1 MSGLFAPE
9 GLLGRALSRF
19 TELLTLSCLWLLCS
33 IPLLTMG
40 ASMTA
45 LDTMTLRM
53 VRKEEGKIAG
63 GFLQAFRANLK
74 ASTWIHLLLS
84 LLGVF
89 LGLYWMAVG
98 ILPGAVKPFFRG
110 ASLLFWVL
118 WLMEVTF
125 VYAVQARFDNTI
137 WNIMKNAWL
146 MAAGNL
152 PFFLLILLI
161 TGLPVWIFF
170 LNIGLFLRLLPAW
183 IFLWPGMCAWL
194 NSFLFHRCFRRYI
207 PDPPEE

>member
-1 MSGLFAPE
+1 MSGIFAPD
-9 GLLGRALSRF
+9 GLLGSALSRF
-19 TELLTLSCLWLLCS
+19 TEFLTLSCLWLLCS
-33 IPLLTMG
+33 LPLVTMG
-40 ASMTA
+40 ASITA
-45 LDTMTLRM
+45 LYTITLRM
-53 VRKEEGKIAG
+53 VRKEEGRIAG
-63 GFLQAFRANLK
+63 GFLKAFRENLK
-74 ASTWIHLLLS
+74 KATGIHLLLT
-84 LLGVF
+84 LLGLF

-98 ILPGAVKPFFRG
+98 ILPEAVKPIFRG

-118 WLMEVTF
+118 WLMEAIF
-125 VYAVQARFDNTI
+125 VYPVQARFDNTI

-170 LNIGLFLRLLPAW
+170 LHTGIFLWLLPVW

-194 NSFLFHRCFRRYI
+194 NSFLFHHCFKRYI
-207 PDPPEE
+207 PEAPAE

>member
-1 MSGLFAPE
+1 
-9 GLLGRALSRF
+9 
-19 TELLTLSCLWLLCS
+19 
-33 IPLLTMG
+33 
-40 ASMTA
+40 MTA
-45 LDTMTLRM
+45 LYTMTLRM

-170 LNIGLFLRLLPAW
+170 LNIGLFMRLLPAW